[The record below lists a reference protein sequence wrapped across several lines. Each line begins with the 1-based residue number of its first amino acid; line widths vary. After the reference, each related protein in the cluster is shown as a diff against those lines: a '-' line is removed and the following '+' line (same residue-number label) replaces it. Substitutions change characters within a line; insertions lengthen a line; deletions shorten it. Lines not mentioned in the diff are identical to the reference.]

1 MQRPARP
8 LERFSTGHLFP
19 SSLLAPSTFLLRP
32 LRPDQYL
39 VSTISSL
46 NCRLPDR
53 LGLVLCR
60 QSFISSIPY
69 PSRQTRPMSDRTSS
83 ATFRV
88 GFPSPSSPSVGY
100 LKENDQPYISSDHFP
115 QTPTSPPLMSVSAQS
130 HATYFAPSQ
139 TSPRQATSQ
148 SADYSSL
155 PPSDP
160 MSSQISQQPT
170 LSSTTTS
177 FPTPASSVS
186 GHLVDADK
194 LTGTGMQESGSTVTA
209 DANLVPTQTPPEH
222 TQTDHDRNMGGAD
235 PGTRVRDSANMDAM
249 EIDNNDNSGSSNN
262 EGAASSE
269 NNGFS
274 LDSLQREFTSAY
286 HLCKSCKSFS
296 PISILIAVHPAPV

>member
-1 MQRPARP
+1 MSPAVP
-8 LERFSTGHLFP
+8 L
-19 SSLLAPSTFLLRP
+19 
-32 LRPDQYL
+32 L
-39 VSTISSL
+39 VSLSVP
-46 NCRLPDR
+46 PD
-53 LGLVLCR
+53 
-60 QSFISSIPY
+60 P
-69 PSRQTRPMSDRTSS
+69 TPMSDRASS

-130 HATYFAPSQ
+130 HATHFASSQ
-139 TSPRQATSQ
+139 ASPRQAASQ

-155 PPSDP
+155 PSSDP
-160 MSSQISQQPT
+160 MSSQVSQQPT

-194 LTGTGMQESGSTVTA
+194 STGTGMQESGSTAMA
-209 DANLVPTQTPPEH
+209 DADAALTPTPPQH
-222 TQTDHDRNMGGAD
+222 TRTDHDRDMGGTD
-235 PGTRVRDSANMDAM
+235 PGTGVRNSANMDAM
-249 EIDNNDNSGSSNN
+249 EIDNNDNSDSSNN
-262 EGAASSE
+262 GGAASSE
-269 NNGFS
+269 NNGFN

-296 PISILIAVHPAPV
+296 PISILAAVHPVPV